1 MKNQIA
7 IMAVGLIGFS
17 ILAVCLFYKNGP
29 ASTGQQ
35 SQADRTSQENARVF
49 TLQELS
55 EFDGQNGNPAY
66 IAINGIVYDVTKVR
80 QWKNGNHQGCSAGK
94 DLTADFPHKASIL
107 AKVPIVG
114 KLAGN

>member
-1 MKNQIA
+1 MKNQIV
-7 IMAVGLIGFS
+7 IIVISFICLS

-29 ASTGQQ
+29 SPTTQQ
-35 SQADRTSQENARVF
+35 SQADRTSQVNAQVF

-55 EFDGQNGNPAY
+55 KFDGQNGNPAY
-66 IAINGIVYDVTKVR
+66 IAVNGIVYDVTKVR

-114 KLAGN
+114 KLSGN